1 MGQLHYFIPD
11 APMIERIARLKE
23 IRDEIDAFIED
34 SQRIMEQTNQPELF
48 EDNSNSTT

>member
-11 APMIERIARLKE
+11 APLSERRTRLNE
-23 IRDEIDAFIED
+23 IRDEIDAFIKD
-34 SQRIMEQTNQPELF
+34 TQRIMEQTNQPELF

>member
-11 APMIERIARLKE
+11 APLSERITRLNE
-23 IRDEIDAFIED
+23 IRDEIDAFIKD
-34 SQRIMEQTNQPELF
+34 TQRIMEQTNQPELF